1 MIKFKP
7 LPLIKSV
14 LIVSVIMANI
24 GCDQVS
30 KHLVRE
36 RMSDNQNISL
46 LYNHFTLIKVENTG
60 AFLSLGDS
68 IPGPVKFVLLTLL
81 PLVILIGAVVYLI
94 IKRKHIALIPLI
106 AACFV
111 VGGGIGNV
119 YDRLLYSSVTD
130 FMHIR
135 FGFLQ
140 TGIFN
145 MADVSVTVG
154 VLMVFVYF
162 YIMGRKDNASSSVHA

>member
-1 MIKFKP
+1 MKSAKT
-7 LPLIKSV
+7 LTLIKIAIVLLVISV
-14 LIVSVIMANI
+14 NI

-30 KHLVRE
+30 KNLVRE
-36 RMSDNQNISL
+36 KIYDSQIIGFVGD
-46 LYNHFTLIKVENTG
+46 HFTLTKVENTG
-60 AFLSLGDS
+60 AFLSLGDD
-68 IPGPVKFVLLTLL
+68 IPVKIKFVLLTLF
-81 PLVILIGAVVYLI
+81 PLAMLVGALIFLI
-94 IKRKHIALIPLI
+94 IKKVPRVPLI

-111 VGGGIGNV
+111 IGGGIGNL
-119 YDRLLYSSVTD
+119 YDRILYGSVTD

-154 VLMVFVYF
+154 VSILAVWY
-162 YIMGRKDNASSSVHA
+162 YLEDRKMKKVEEVKAV

>member
-1 MIKFKP
+1 MK
-7 LPLIKSV
+7 LSV
-14 LIVSVIMANI
+14 STLVKTTLIVMVIMVNI

-30 KHLVRE
+30 KHFVRTRIAE
-36 RMSDNQNISL
+36 YQNISL
-46 LYNHFTLIKVENTG
+46 LNDHFTLTKVENTG

-68 IPGPVKFVLLTLL
+68 IPSPVKFVMLTLL
-81 PLVILIGAVVYLI
+81 PLIVLLGAVVYLI
-94 IKRKHIALIPLI
+94 IQRNKIAVVPMI

-111 VGGGIGNV
+111 IGGGIGNI

-145 MADVSVTVG
+145 MADVSVMVG
-154 VLMVFVYF
+154 VFLVFGY
-162 YIMGRKDNASSSVHA
+162 YYWEGRREKASSSVHA